1 MAPPSP
7 EQLVAEL
14 APGPGVG
21 PAGLSAANA
30 LRLSTQVPRR
40 SEVAIPGRAPSGVGP
55 VKFVSR
61 ASRSGRLAAQLN
73 PTEVSVLEVLDAW
86 PNVVEA
92 EPEPAVE
99 QLLAVMDSSEVRMNR
114 LVAAAATEPGQ
125 GRARLRAILAPSR
138 WANLVNR
145 IPSADERTESAA
157 RSTLAL
163 A

>member
-1 MAPPSP
+1 M
-7 EQLVAEL
+7 
-14 APGPGVG
+14 
-21 PAGLSAANA
+21 
-30 LRLSTQVPRR
+30 
-40 SEVAIPGRAPSGVGP
+40 
-55 VKFVSR
+55 
-61 ASRSGRLAAQLN
+61 
-73 PTEVSVLEVLDAW
+73 LEVLDAW